1 MLANTDSRPPRVL
14 TADLTWEPVQS
25 LDVGQQVVT
34 FDANPTDHRYRMYRI
49 GRVTDLQTI
58 RTETLRVT
66 TADAEIDVAA
76 THPFFVKKWNKT
88 MFRDA
93 EKLEPDDHVFWFAP
107 PTDYDENAAY
117 KRGYLMGAFAGDGS
131 VPGYKERSKDP
142 RNAGSYVSSVDE
154 EVGRTVVEYA
164 ADVAPEYRLAL
175 KERRYNGNND
185 TATMPVSPGA
195 SDRIIRGDLRSD
207 HPTTDEDFA
216 RGWLAG
222 MFDTDGTFPK
232 GKELGYC
239 QYEGPIFD
247 QVCEYLDL
255 LGYEW
260 SHDEGERGEFSD
272 KVRLTPGRET
282 GRVFEHL
289 MEIKPEV
296 YRKRLSFVGNRRIG
310 GHTTVTTVES
320 VGTESVYHVETT
332 DGTLIAEGLL
342 SAARR

>member
-1 MLANTDSRPPRVL
+1 MYR
-14 TADLTWEPVQS
+14 
-25 LDVGQQVVT
+25 VGQ
-34 FDANPTDHRYRMYRI
+34 
-49 GRVTDLQTI
+49 VTDIQTT

-76 THPFFVKKWNKT
+76 TQPLFVKKWNKT

-93 EKLEPDDHVFWFAP
+93 EKLDPDDRVFWFAP
-107 PTDYDENAAY
+107 ATDYDDNNAY

-131 VPGYKERSKDP
+131 VPGYKDRVEDS

-164 ADVAPEYRLAL
+164 ADVAPEYDLAL
-175 KERRYNGNND
+175 KERRYNEHDD
-185 TATMPVSPGA
+185 TASMPVAPGG
-195 SDRIIRGDLRSD
+195 SDAVIRDDLLSD
-207 HPTTDEDFA
+207 HPVNDEDFA

-255 LGYEW
+255 LGYNW
-260 SHDEGERGEFSD
+260 GHDEGERGEFSD
-272 KVRLTPGRET
+272 KIRLLPGRET

-289 MEIKPEV
+289 LEIRPEV
-296 YRKRLSFVGNRRIG
+296 YRKRMSFVGNRRIG
-310 GHTTVTTVES
+310 GHTTVTAVES
-320 VGTESVYHVETT
+320 VGKATTYQVETT
-332 DGTLIAEGLL
+332 HGTLIAEGML